1 MTECPICYEKM
12 YFPKQIECG
21 HIFHIN
27 CIYKWCN
34 MEKDTCPCCRDPI
47 KDVSLL
53 LSKGKNITKNDLK
66 IASNILNNRK

>member
-1 MTECPICYEKM
+1 
-12 YFPKQIECG
+12 
-21 HIFHIN
+21 
-27 CIYKWCN
+27 